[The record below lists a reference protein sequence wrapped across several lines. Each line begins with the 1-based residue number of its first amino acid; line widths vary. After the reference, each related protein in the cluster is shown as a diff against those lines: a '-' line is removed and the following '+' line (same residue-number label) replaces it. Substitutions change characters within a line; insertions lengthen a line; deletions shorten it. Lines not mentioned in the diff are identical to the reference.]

1 MTSAVKLTKKLIVT
15 IKKERNPKKS
25 YFVFITK
32 YGHCIRNSGFYLFT
46 QCDDIFTED
55 KCDNLFIIAYS
66 RHMKLSNYIFT
77 SKYEIPTNV
86 SSTPDEIDLKMYNK
100 SVFNEPYS
108 KNCIC
113 SVIER

>member
-1 MTSAVKLTKKLIVT
+1 MAIVLET
-15 IKKERNPKKS
+15 A
-25 YFVFITK
+25 
-32 YGHCIRNSGFYLFT
+32 GFYLFT
-46 QCDDIFTED
+46 QFDDIVTEE

-86 SSTPDEIDLKMYNK
+86 SSTPEETDLKIYNK
-100 SVFNEPYS
+100 YVYNEPYNN
-108 KNCIC
+108 NCIC

>member
-1 MTSAVKLTKKLIVT
+1 MTIVLET
-15 IKKERNPKKS
+15 A
-25 YFVFITK
+25 
-32 YGHCIRNSGFYLFT
+32 GFYLFP
-46 QCDDIFTED
+46 QCDDIVTED

-86 SSTPDEIDLKMYNK
+86 SSTPDETDLKIYNK

-108 KNCIC
+108 KNCIWK
-113 SVIER
+113 IRLLKHRAERGGGE

>member
-1 MTSAVKLTKKLIVT
+1 MTSAVKLTKKCIVT
-15 IKKERNPKKS
+15 IKMERKPKKCTS
-25 YFVFITK
+25 FLLLNMAIVLETA
-32 YGHCIRNSGFYLFT
+32 GFYLFT
-46 QCDDIFTED
+46 QCDDIVTEE

-86 SSTPDEIDLKMYNK
+86 SSTPEETDLKMYNK
-100 SVFNEPYS
+100 SVYNEPYN